1 LSLREMEEAPA
12 AARAEIRVED
22 IAAVA
27 VVVRTAAVA
36 VEVTSI
42 NTNNEDS

>member
-1 LSLREMEEAPA
+1 MAGIRADRAVGQEEA
-12 AARAEIRVED
+12 D

-27 VVVRTAAVA
+27 VVRTAA

-42 NTNNEDS
+42 NTNNEYS

>member
-1 LSLREMEEAPA
+1 MAGALA
-12 AARAEIRVED
+12 AARAAVREGD

-42 NTNNEDS
+42 NKNNGDS

>member
-1 LSLREMEEAPA
+1 MAGAPA
-12 AARAEIRVED
+12 AVRGDIRVEE
-22 IAAVA
+22 IAA

-36 VEVTSI
+36 VEVTST

>member
-1 LSLREMEEAPA
+1 MAGIQADRA
-12 AARAEIRVED
+12 AGQGED

>member
-1 LSLREMEEAPA
+1 MAETP
-12 AARAEIRVED
+12 AARAAVQEGD

-27 VVVRTAAVA
+27 VVVRTAAVV
-36 VEVTSI
+36 VEVTST